1 MSFADS
7 QLLGDRPEVF
17 EAAHYQCLCNHS
29 CRSKPS
35 SFGRI
40 DLCALLAASP
50 CFCSRNSAAVGAPSY
65 TFLRSIASALK
76 RHNPLEARTLQRVP
90 RSLGEEVECAKW
102 VPAPQ
107 LLRALSFPW
116 VQNPDLQVFRQ
127 TSRICCKTR
136 KGKRSYLAFG

>member
-1 MSFADS
+1 MSLADRPR
-7 QLLGDRPEVF
+7 LGDFSEVF
-17 EAAHYQCLCNHS
+17 VAEHCQCLCSHS

-40 DLCALLAASP
+40 DLYAPLAASP
-50 CFCSRNSAAVGAPSY
+50 CFCSHNSAAVGAPSY
-65 TFLRSIASALK
+65 TFLRFTASALNL
-76 RHNPLEARTLQRVP
+76 HNPLEVHTRQRVP
-90 RSLGEEVECAKW
+90 RPLGEEVECAKL

-107 LLRALSFPW
+107 LLREFSFPW

-136 KGKRSYLAFG
+136 KEKRSFLAFG